1 MLRLLFRIT
10 FGLIALGVMAL
21 LGGTVGIVLLALL
34 PVAVIV
40 GGAALAVFALICVL
54 AMLL

>member
-10 FGLIALGVMAL
+10 FGLISLGVLAL